1 MNRAFLVS
9 NSNWSNTVR
18 HAGSVDCVR
27 LLNSSLTNPNNTVR
41 LLLSTSMGKTK
52 KDHLLGKLDL
62 LVLRTLIHGEKMH
75 GYAIAER
82 IEQLSQNVLQ
92 VGEGSLYPAL
102 HRMDEAGWIR
112 SEWGPSDNNRRARYY
127 RITAAG
133 RRQLTEEEA
142 DWLRAADAITR
153 VLRLA

>member
-1 MNRAFLVS
+1 
-9 NSNWSNTVR
+9 
-18 HAGSVDCVR
+18 
-27 LLNSSLTNPNNTVR
+27 
-41 LLLSTSMGKTK
+41 MGKPK

-62 LVLRTLIHGEKMH
+62 MVLRILSCGESMH

-82 IEQLSQNVLQ
+82 IEQLSDNVLQ

-102 HRMDEAGWIR
+102 HRMDEVGWIR
-112 SEWGPSDNNRRARYY
+112 SGWAPSDNNRRARYY

-133 RRQLTEEEA
+133 RRQLADEEA
-142 DWLRAADAITR
+142 EWHRAADAITR

>member
-1 MNRAFLVS
+1 MR
-9 NSNWSNTVR
+9 
-18 HAGSVDCVR
+18 
-27 LLNSSLTNPNNTVR
+27 
-41 LLLSTSMGKTK
+41 K
-52 KDHLLGKLDL
+52 KDHLIGQLDL
-62 LVLRTLIHGEKMH
+62 LVLRILATGDRMH

-82 IEQLSQNVLQ
+82 IEQLSENVLQ

-112 SEWGPSDNNRRARYY
+112 SEWRPSENRRRARYY

-133 RRQLTEEEA
+133 LHQLAQEENDWRQA
-142 DWLRAADAITR
+142 SDAIAR

>member
-1 MNRAFLVS
+1 
-9 NSNWSNTVR
+9 
-18 HAGSVDCVR
+18 
-27 LLNSSLTNPNNTVR
+27 
-41 LLLSTSMGKTK
+41 
-52 KDHLLGKLDL
+52 
-62 LVLRTLIHGEKMH
+62 MH

-82 IEQLSQNVLQ
+82 IEQLSKRVLQ

-112 SEWGPSDNNRRARYY
+112 SEWAPSNNNRRARYY

-133 RRQLTEEEA
+133 RRRLANERAE
-142 DWLRAADAITR
+142 WLRAAGAIGR

>member
-1 MNRAFLVS
+1 
-9 NSNWSNTVR
+9 
-18 HAGSVDCVR
+18 
-27 LLNSSLTNPNNTVR
+27 
-41 LLLSTSMGKTK
+41 MGKIK
-52 KDHLLGKLDL
+52 KDVLLGKLDL
-62 LVLRTLIHGEKMH
+62 LVLRTLSSGDRMH

-82 IEQLSQNVLQ
+82 IEQVSDNVLQ

-112 SEWGPSDNNRRARYY
+112 SEWAPSDNNRRARYY

-133 RRQLTEEEA
+133 QRQLANEEA
-142 DWLRAADAITR
+142 EWLRAAEAISR

>member
-1 MNRAFLVS
+1 
-9 NSNWSNTVR
+9 
-18 HAGSVDCVR
+18 
-27 LLNSSLTNPNNTVR
+27 
-41 LLLSTSMGKTK
+41 MGTIK
-52 KDHLLGKLDL
+52 KDQLLGKLDL
-62 LVLRTLIHGEKMH
+62 LVLRILMSGEPMH

-82 IEQLSQNVLQ
+82 IEHLSDNVLQ

-112 SEWGPSDNNRRARYY
+112 SEWAASGNNRRARYY

-133 RRQLTEEEA
+133 RRQLAEEEA
-142 DWLRAADAITR
+142 GWLRAADAITR

>member
-1 MNRAFLVS
+1 
-9 NSNWSNTVR
+9 
-18 HAGSVDCVR
+18 
-27 LLNSSLTNPNNTVR
+27 
-41 LLLSTSMGKTK
+41 MGNTK

-62 LVLRTLIHGEKMH
+62 LVLRVLMTGGAMH

-82 IEQLSQNVLQ
+82 IGQLSENALQ

-112 SEWGPSDNNRRARYY
+112 SEWAPSENNRRARFY
-127 RITAAG
+127 RITSAG
-133 RRQLTEEEA
+133 RRQMEAEEA
-142 DWLRAADAITR
+142 EWVRAAEGITR